1 MKDVEVATKR
11 SKKAVPK
18 KPTKKTAAVSAKA
31 TKKKPAAKPV
41 KQKAV
46 AKPMKEK
53 PAAKPVKAKSAK
65 PAVSTPRGPSVARAG
80 KERRSRDTMP
90 SPSAGQMAPAVE
102 AGDGAPAF
110 ALSDQDGAVVSS
122 NALGGQAYV
131 LYFYP
136 KDDTPGCTREACE
149 FRDEHGKFE
158 RAGLRVIG
166 VSPDKA
172 ESHVRFQE
180 KYGLNFTLLSD
191 PDKELAKAFGVWKMK
206 KNYGREYMGIERSTF
221 LVDANGRIRKVWRGV
236 KVDGHAKAVLAALE

>member
-1 MKDVEVATKR
+1 MATKR

-18 KPTKKTAAVSAKA
+18 KPAKKPTAATAKAMKKKPAAASAKA
-31 TKKKPAAKPV
+31 TKKKPAATPAKE
-41 KQKAV
+41 KLV
-46 AKPMKEK
+46 AKP
-53 PAAKPVKAKSAK
+53 AKAKAAGSA
-65 PAVSTPRGPSVARAG
+65 PRGPSVARAG
-80 KERRSRDTMP
+80 KERHSRDTMP

-102 AGDGAPAF
+102 AGDGVPAF
-110 ALSDQDGAVVSS
+110 ALSDQDGTVVSS
-122 NALGGQAYV
+122 NGLGGQAYV

-149 FRDEHGKFE
+149 FRDDHGKFE
-158 RAGLRVIG
+158 RAGLKIIG
-166 VSPDKA
+166 VSPDKT

-221 LVDANGRIRKVWRGV
+221 LIDANGRIRKVWRGV
-236 KVDGHAKAVLAALE
+236 KVDGHAKAVLAALD

>member
-1 MKDVEVATKR
+1 VATKR

-18 KPTKKTAAVSAKA
+18 KSVKKAAAPSAKA
-31 TKKKPAAKPV
+31 TKKKKPLAKPP
-41 KQKAV
+41 KAKAV
-46 AKPMKEK
+46 AKPAKEK
-53 PAAKPVKAKSAK
+53 LPAKPVKAEPAKAAGSA
-65 PAVSTPRGPSVARAG
+65 PRGPSVARAG

-90 SPSAGQMAPAVE
+90 SPSAEQMAPALE

-110 ALSDQDGAVVSS
+110 TLSDQDGALVSS
-122 NALGGQAYV
+122 NTLGGQAYV

-149 FRDEHGKFE
+149 FRDDQGKFE
-158 RAGLRVIG
+158 RAGLKIIG
-166 VSPDKA
+166 VSPDKT

-236 KVDGHAKAVLAALE
+236 KVDGHAKAVLAAGESIG